1 MKIPRGAATLGGIA
15 AGVWMVELEDM
26 RLFVCAVG
34 SGSLSAAGRELG
46 FSPAVASKRLSRL
59 EAALGVRLL
68 QRSSRR
74 LALTGEGATYY
85 ERCAAIL
92 ADVDEAAL
100 AVSAGQ
106 AEARGRLHVSAPVD
120 LGRQWVGPA
129 AAEFAAAH
137 PALAVRVSLSDRV
150 VDLFEAGVDV
160 AVRLG
165 ALDDSRLVSRR
176 LARSRRVV
184 CGAPAYLDRR
194 GAPRTLADLAD
205 HECIALER
213 PGMRPLSWTFRTE
226 RGLEVVRVG
235 GRLAAGSGDLVRDWA
250 VAGHGLAFK
259 SIWDVAA
266 DIAAGRLVPLLTDLP
281 APASAVHAIYPSRRF
296 VPARV
301 RLFVDLLER
310 RFAAHEAAVLA
321 AAAPPGDRQSAP
333 RRRRD

>member
-1 MKIPRGAATLGGIA
+1 
-15 AGVWMVELEDM
+15 MVELEDM

-120 LGRQWVGPA
+120 LGRQWIGPA
-129 AAEFAAAH
+129 AADFAAAH
-137 PALAVRVSLSDRV
+137 PELAVRVSLSDRL

-176 LARSRRVV
+176 LAGNRRVV
-184 CGAPAYLDRR
+184 CAAPAYLERR
-194 GAPRTLADLAD
+194 GSPRTLAELAD
-205 HECIALER
+205 HTCIVLER

-226 RGLEVVRVG
+226 RGLEAVRVG
-235 GRLAAGSGDLVRDWA
+235 GRLAADSGDLVRDWA
-250 VAGHGLAFK
+250 LAGHGLAFK

-266 DIAAGRLVPLLTDLP
+266 DLAAGRLVPLLTDLP
-281 APASAVHAIYPSRRF
+281 APASAVHAITPSRRF

-301 RLFVDLLER
+301 RLFVDFLQR
-310 RFAAHEAAVLA
+310 RFAAHEPAVLA
-321 AAAPPGDRQSAP
+321 AAAPRGDRLPPQ
-333 RRRRD
+333 RRRRAT